1 MDAPITIPKPANISL
16 PQASAAGVGILTAS
30 LGVFDGLQVP
40 LPNVSCLPDGRDEW
54 ALVFGGA
61 GSVGQFAV
69 QLLKVSGF
77 KVVATCSTKSFD
89 VRLPRTFL
97 SFSNTTSFKSKLNQP
112 RDSFYAPS
120 AQM

>member
-1 MDAPITIPKPANISL
+1 MDASVTIPKPANISL
-16 PQASAAGVGILTAS
+16 AQASASGVGLLTAS

-40 LPNVSCLPDGRDEW
+40 LPNASSLPDTRGEW

-89 VRLPRTFL
+89 VRPRP
-97 SFSNTTSFKSKLNQP
+97 TSFPSRSVTQLKLKLNG
-112 RDSFYAPS
+112 
-120 AQM
+120 